1 MTNKKSMSDTIRQAE
16 AFVASVIGREPTTS
30 EVAKAIEHVES
41 FNNPVN
47 TTEQAIHT
55 AIATLKKTQAKASKP
70 KPKTKKVKRS
80 LPYND
85 YSRYETWFDMM
96 LDGQPHIVWYSDMK
110 TTVPESVTIRRSSW
124 RNKLRNEAMARGYKT
139 ASVQYDDHMQAIRI
153 EAIK

>member
-1 MTNKKSMSDTIRQAE
+1 MTNNNKKSMSDTIRQAE

-41 FNNPVN
+41 FTSPVN

-70 KPKTKKVKRS
+70 KPKKAKRRVE
-80 LPYND
+80 YTD
-85 YSRYETWFDMM
+85 WSRYEAWFDMM
-96 LDGQPHIVWYSDMK
+96 LDGQPHVVWYSDMK
-110 TTVPESVTIRRSSW
+110 TMVPESIKIRRSSW
-124 RNKLRNEAMARGYKT
+124 RNKLRSAAIARGYKS